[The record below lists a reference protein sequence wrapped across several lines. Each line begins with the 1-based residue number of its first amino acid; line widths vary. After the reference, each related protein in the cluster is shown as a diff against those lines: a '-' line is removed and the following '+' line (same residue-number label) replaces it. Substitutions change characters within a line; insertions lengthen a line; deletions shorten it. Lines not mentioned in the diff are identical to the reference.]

1 MTDKFYYSDDNI
13 TIYNDDCLN
22 IIKQFEN
29 KSFDLIVTDPP
40 YGINIIKKYKLSIGG
55 NGNIK
60 GSKIYKSREYL
71 PIIGDDQKVDL
82 NFCFDI
88 SQNQIIFGGNYF
100 NLPISKG
107 WIVWDKKKKN
117 DWNDDFSDGELI
129 WTSFERPL
137 KIFRWLYMG
146 CFQDGKKEIRVH
158 PTQKPVELMIW
169 ILKNYSKDS
178 DIILDPFMGSGS
190 TLIAAKKL
198 GRKAIG
204 IELSEN
210 YCEIAV
216 KRLQSLSDSKDLT
229 FFMNGE

>member
-1 MTDKFYYSDDNI
+1 MNNKIYYNEDNI

-22 IIKQFEN
+22 VIKQFEN
-29 KSFDLIVTDPP
+29 KTFDLVITDPP
-40 YGINIIKKYKLSIGG
+40 YGINVVDSKGTIGE
-55 NGNIK
+55 
-60 GSKIYKSREYL
+60 SKNKYL
-71 PIIGDDQKVDL
+71 PIIGDDKKIDL
-82 NFCFDI
+82 SFCFNI
-88 SQNQIIFGGNYF
+88 SHNQIIFGGNYF

-146 CFQDGKKEIRVH
+146 FVQEGKREKRVH
-158 PTQKPVELMIW
+158 PTQKPVELMTW
-169 ILKNYSKDS
+169 ILKNYSQES
-178 DIILDPFMGSGS
+178 DIIIDPFMGSGS

-204 IELSEN
+204 IELSKH

-216 KRLQSLSDSKDLT
+216 ERLNNISSTSDIT
-229 FFMNGE
+229 HFIN